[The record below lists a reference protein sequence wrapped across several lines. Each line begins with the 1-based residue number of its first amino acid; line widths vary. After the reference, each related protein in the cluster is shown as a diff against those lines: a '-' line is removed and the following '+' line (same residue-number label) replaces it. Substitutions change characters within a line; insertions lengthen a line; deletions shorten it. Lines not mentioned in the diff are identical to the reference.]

1 LRLRASSVFL
11 DVSRR
16 IEASSGQ
23 IDISAPQLARVQMRS
38 RYEWC
43 TLILNGR
50 AVGAPP
56 VDVDLVAGTYAATIQ
71 CPDKSYSNPAVAIEP
86 GRYVRRLDELLR

>member
-1 LRLRASSVFL
+1 LRLRASAVFL

-23 IDISAPQLARVQMRS
+23 VEIAAPQLARVQMRS

-56 VDVDLVAGTYAATIQ
+56 VEVDLVAGTYATTIQ

-86 GRYVRRLDELLR
+86 GSYVRRLDELLR